1 MLYRLENGQPVPVTK
16 VEVDGQI
23 ITNPPW
29 EWMQDNGYGYQK
41 AEVVPPSY
49 DPDTQRLESRWVL
62 TEDTDCKWPVIVKE
76 YEVIELTAAEKAAI
90 HNAKIDKQIDAVNA
104 GYEAYKT
111 TPISYTFGN
120 QTMALKPIWV
130 TEYYGTLMQIG
141 LMSSGANFPTT
152 ITDAN
157 CEDFDLTF
165 EQFSTM
171 FLWLVQQA
179 QTEIKRVNQ
188 LIADLQAQKEVV
200 NAEL

>member
-29 EWMQDNGYGYQK
+29 EWMQDHGYGYQK
-41 AEVVPPSY
+41 AEVVPPTY
-49 DPDTQRLESRWVL
+49 DPATQRLESHWVL

-76 YEVIELTAAEKAAI
+76 WEIVELTAEEKAAI
-90 HNAKIDKQIDAVNA
+90 HNAAIDAQIAAVNA

-111 TPISYTFGN
+111 TPLSYTFGA
-120 QTMALKPIWV
+120 QTMSLKPIWV
-130 TEYYGTLMQIG
+130 TEFYGTLMQVG

-152 ITDAN
+152 ITDDSGT
-157 CEDFDLTF
+157 DFEMTF

-171 FLWLVQQA
+171 YLWLVQQA
-179 QTEIKRVNQ
+179 QTEIKRVNTA
-188 LIADLQAQKEVV
+188 LAELEAQKEVV